1 MHDMI
6 SMPAQVSPFR
16 EHFRPLAVECCR
28 PRNRKRDRFNARPLH
43 ATAVLLLVVPSLCG
57 QVWELRGM
65 DHTVNPQ
72 SRATY
77 SRQSGRLLDLCM
89 VDNSHSVA
97 SASSDGTVHVRSG
110 GAPCT
115 SGGEGYRAC

>member
-1 MHDMI
+1 RLALSQDQ
-6 SMPAQVSPFR
+6 AFFVS
-16 EHFRPLAVECCR
+16 ASSDSTC
-28 PRNRKRDRFNARPLH
+28 K
-43 ATAVLLLVVPSLCG
+43 
-57 QVWELRGM
+57 VWELRGM

-97 SASSDGTVHVRSG
+97 SASSDGTVHV
-110 GAPCT
+110 
-115 SGGEGYRAC
+115 